1 MAHGISA
8 RAVPLAL
15 NIVYLFCFCRGGVSD
30 QGELLSITAEI
41 MRLGSYYLGNGQ
53 CQFTVWAPQREAV
66 AVHLLDANDGASLP
80 HDRFI
85 SLNRGDRG
93 YWQITTRA
101 QPGTLYRYQLD
112 HHLERPDPASHWQP
126 QGVHGPSC
134 IVDPNAF
141 TWQDADWRGIPLAQM
156 VIYELHVGTFTPA
169 GTFTAILDRLPDF
182 LDLGIN
188 AIELMPVAQYPGDR
202 NWGYDG
208 VYPYAVQHSY
218 GGPTGLKTLVN
229 ACHQAGIAVILDVV
243 YNHLGPEGNYLWDY
257 GPYFTEKY
265 KTPWGS
271 AINFD
276 DADSDE
282 VREYFL
288 GNAQY
293 WLQDFHI
300 DALRLDA
307 VHAIY
312 DFSAQPFLQ
321 ELADR
326 VATLSDATYQ
336 RYLIAESD
344 LNDAR
349 VIRPKSL
356 GGWGHDAQWCDDF
369 HHAVHTLLTGER
381 SGYYA
386 DFGGIEHLAQA
397 YRRGYVYAGEYSV
410 HRRRRHGND
419 PSDCRAEQ
427 FVVCCQ
433 NHDQV
438 GNRLAGERLSLLID
452 FEGLKL
458 AAGAVLLSPFVPML
472 FMGEEYGE
480 TAPFLYFVSHGDAN
494 LIEAVRRG
502 RAEEFKAFHGQGE
515 VPDPQGLEVFAQSKL
530 DWARSQQGNQGRLRS
545 FYQQLIQYRRTFPA
559 LATLDTRSQQVVTVP
574 AQPGLWLHRWVETQ
588 QVLICMNFAAVALTI
603 APPWPPGIWERCL
616 DSADSQWGGPGA
628 IAPATLQENTI
639 VTLSP
644 RSVVMYQA

>member
-1 MAHGISA
+1 MK
-8 RAVPLAL
+8 
-15 NIVYLFCFCRGGVSD
+15 
-30 QGELLSITAEI
+30 
-41 MRLGSYYLGNGQ
+41 LGSQYLGNDQ
-53 CQFTVWAPQREAV
+53 CQFTVWAPQRETV
-66 AVHLLDANDGASLP
+66 AVHLLDAGDSLAWP
-80 HDRFI
+80 SDRLI
-85 SLNRGDRG
+85 PMHQDDRG
-93 YWQITTRA
+93 YWQVTTRA

-112 HHLERPDPASHWQP
+112 RELERPDPASQWQP

-134 IVDPNAF
+134 VVDPAF
-141 TWQDADWRGIPLAQM
+141 RWQDADWRGIPLAQM

-169 GTFTAILDRLPDF
+169 GTFAAIIDRLPDL

-188 AIELMPVAQYPGDR
+188 TIELMPVAQYPGDR

-208 VYPYAVQHSY
+208 VYPYAVQDSY
-218 GGPTGLKTLVN
+218 GGPVGLKTLVN

-271 AINFD
+271 AVNFD

-282 VREYFL
+282 VRQYFL
-288 GNAQY
+288 ENALY
-293 WLQDFHI
+293 WLGDFHI

-326 VATLSDATYQ
+326 VAALANTTYQ

-344 LNDAR
+344 LNDTR
-349 VIRPKSL
+349 VIRPKSS

-369 HHAVHTLLTGER
+369 HHALHSLLTGER
-381 SGYYA
+381 SGYYL
-386 DFGGIEHLAQA
+386 DFGSIEHLAQA
-397 YRRGYVYAGEYSV
+397 YRRGYVYAGEYSA

-419 PSDCRAEQ
+419 PRNCAAEQ

-438 GNRLAGERLSLLID
+438 GNRLAGERLSHLVD
-452 FEGLKL
+452 FERLKL
-458 AAGAVLLSPFVPML
+458 AAGATLLSPFVPML

-480 TAPFLYFVSHGDAN
+480 TAPFLYFVSHGDEN
-494 LIEAVRRG
+494 LIAAVRQG
-502 RAEEFKAFHGQGE
+502 RAEEFKSFHWQGE
-515 VPDPQGLEVFAQSKL
+515 VPDPQSVEVFQQSKL
-530 DWARSQQGNQGRLRS
+530 DESRSRQGQPSVLRS
-545 FYQQLIQYRRTFPA
+545 FYKQLIQLRRTVPA
-559 LATLDTRSQQVVTVP
+559 LANLDTRSQTVVALP
-574 AQPGLWLHRWVETQ
+574 DQPGLWLHRWAAAN
-588 QVLICMNFAAVALTI
+588 QVLLYLNFAPRALTFA
-603 APPWPPGIWERCL
+603 APRPPGSWQCLL
-616 DSADSQWGGPGA
+616 DSADRQWAGTGA
-628 IAPATLQENTI
+628 IAPSRLQDAAT
-639 VTLSP
+639 VTLAP
-644 RSVVMYQA
+644 HSVVLYQA

>member
-1 MAHGISA
+1 MK
-8 RAVPLAL
+8 
-15 NIVYLFCFCRGGVSD
+15 
-30 QGELLSITAEI
+30 
-41 MRLGSYYLGNGQ
+41 LGSQYLGNGQ
-53 CQFTVWAPQREAV
+53 CQFTVWAPRRELV
-66 AVHLLDANDGASLP
+66 AVHLLADAQTQHPD
-80 HDRFI
+80 DRLI
-85 SLNRGDRG
+85 PMQPSDRG
-93 YWQITTRA
+93 YWQVTTNA
-101 QPGTLYRYQLD
+101 QPGTWYRYQLD
-112 HHLERPDPASHWQP
+112 RKFERPDPASQWQP
-126 QGVHGPSC
+126 QGVHGPSG
-134 IVDPNAF
+134 IVDPTF
-141 TWQDADWRGIPLAQM
+141 PWHDRDWRGIPLAQM

-169 GTFTAILDRLPDF
+169 GTFAAIVERLPDL

-208 VYPYAVQHSY
+208 VYPYAVQDSY
-218 GGPTGLKTLVN
+218 GGPVGLKTLVN

-271 AINFD
+271 AVNFD

-282 VREYFL
+282 VRQYFL
-288 GNAQY
+288 GNALY

-326 VATLSDATYQ
+326 VAALADTTYQ

-344 LNDAR
+344 LNDIR

-369 HHAVHTLLTGER
+369 HHALHSLLTGER
-381 SGYYA
+381 SGYYL
-386 DFGGIEHLAQA
+386 DFGSIEHLAQA
-397 YRRGYVYAGEYSV
+397 YRRGYVYAGEYSAY
-410 HRRRRHGND
+410 RRRRHGND
-419 PSDCRAEQ
+419 PRDCAAEQ

-438 GNRLAGERLSLLID
+438 GNRLAGERLSHLVD
-452 FEGLKL
+452 FEQLKL
-458 AAGAVLLSPFVPML
+458 AAGATLLSPFVPML

-480 TAPFLYFVSHGDAN
+480 TAPFLYFVSHGDVD
-494 LIEAVRRG
+494 LIAAVRRG
-502 RAEEFKAFHGQGE
+502 RAEEFRAFHWQGE
-515 VPDPQGLEVFAQSKL
+515 VPDPQSIEVFQQSKL
-530 DWARSQQGNQGRLRS
+530 DWSRSRQGQSGILRS
-545 FYQQLIQYRRTFPA
+545 FYKQLIQLRRTLPA
-559 LATLDTRSQQVVTVP
+559 LANLDTRSQTVVALP
-574 AQPGLWLHRWVETQ
+574 DQPGLWLHRWAEAN
-588 QVLICMNFAAVALTI
+588 QVLIYLNFAPTALTVT
-603 APPWPPGIWERCL
+603 ASWPPGSWRRVL
-616 DSADSQWGGPGA
+616 DSADSQWGGTGA
-628 IAPATLQENTI
+628 MAPPTLQEAAP
-639 VTLSP
+639 VMLAP
-644 RSVVMYQA
+644 HSVVLYQA